1 VSSVPEFPK
10 TRPVA
15 LEDKALFD
23 RALRAFPPTVS
34 ELTFT
39 NIFAWRRAYRFE
51 VSAAGDYLLLF
62 SLKDGRPSVFDP
74 LGPALGKKKIL
85 GGVLGSGPVK
95 AIRLPGSTGELF
107 DEDKAFTV
115 REDRDN
121 ADYLYRASDLI
132 GLKGADYDG
141 KRNLIKRFKEAV
153 SFSYKELTP
162 DRVEECLDF
171 EEEWCLEKDCQHV
184 EGLAREREAMEEML
198 RNFKALGICG
208 GMVEIGGKV
217 EAVTL
222 GEALNPETFVVHVEK
237 ANGRNVG
244 IYQTVNQL
252 FCADKAAPYS
262 FVNREQDL
270 GVEGLRKAKESYH
283 PCAMVM
289 KYTVE
294 RV

>member
-1 VSSVPEFPK
+1 MICVPGFPK
-10 TRPVA
+10 KRPVA
-15 LEDKALFD
+15 LEDKPLFD
-23 RALRAFPPTVS
+23 RALRACPPTVS

-39 NIFAWRRAYRFE
+39 NIFAWRHAYRFE
-51 VSAAGDYLLLF
+51 VSAVGDHLLLF
-62 SLKDGRPSVFDP
+62 SLKEGRPSVFDP
-74 LGPALGKKKIL
+74 LGPAAGKKKAL
-85 GGVLGSGPVK
+85 EEVLGSGPVK
-95 AIRLPGSTGELF
+95 AIRLPGSTKELF
-107 DEDKAFTV
+107 DKDKAFIA

-132 GLKGADYDG
+132 ELKGADYDG

-162 DRVEECLDF
+162 DRVEECLGF

-198 RNFKALGICG
+198 RNFKALGIAG
-208 GMVEIGGKV
+208 GMIEIGGKV

-237 ANGRNVG
+237 ANGRYVG

-252 FCADKAAPYS
+252 FCADKAAPCS

-283 PCAMVM
+283 PCEMVM